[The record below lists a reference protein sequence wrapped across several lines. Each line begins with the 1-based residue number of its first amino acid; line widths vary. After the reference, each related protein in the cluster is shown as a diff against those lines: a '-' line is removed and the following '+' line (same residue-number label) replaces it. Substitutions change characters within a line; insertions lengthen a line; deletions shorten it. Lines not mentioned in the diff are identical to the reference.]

1 LGLELDNF
9 TLLISS
15 PQRDLPLPKS
25 PALAGQALPRGGGT
39 LTPGKL
45 APPWRGWGVK
55 KDESRN
61 ILISNHMQN
70 HKGNILV
77 IDDNKSILS
86 ALEILLLPEFN
97 EVTLLSNP
105 NQILAEL
112 SGKDYNLVI
121 LDMNFKA
128 GINTGNEG
136 IYWLERIKETR
147 PEISVV
153 MITAYGDID
162 TAVKALKSGASDF
175 ILKPWDN
182 EKLLATLK
190 LAIQLNLS
198 KKEVSQLKERETELK
213 KEINRDQ
220 RFIIGSSPQ
229 LISVLNMVRKV
240 AKTDANILITGEN
253 GTGKELIAQEIH
265 RVSNR
270 AKEVLVS
277 VDMGAL
283 SETLFESELF
293 GHMKGAFTDARETR
307 QGKFDVANKGTLFL
321 DEIGNL
327 SFHLQAKLL
336 AVIENHQFSRIGS
349 NQLIPT
355 DIRLICA
362 TNRNLENMVAE
373 GLFREDLL
381 YRINTIQIELPPLR
395 ERGND
400 IFILAEFF
408 LKKYAYKYNKPNLK
422 INQQAHEKLLKYSW
436 PGNIRELQHTIEK
449 AVILSESTVIKP
461 DNLYLRHPGAINSS
475 SSFSTL
481 EEMERQMIQQALEK
495 NNGNFTAAAD
505 QLGITRQTL
514 YNRFKKSE

>member
-1 LGLELDNF
+1 
-9 TLLISS
+9 
-15 PQRDLPLPKS
+15 
-25 PALAGQALPRGGGT
+25 
-39 LTPGKL
+39 
-45 APPWRGWGVK
+45 
-55 KDESRN
+55 
-61 ILISNHMQN
+61 MQN
-70 HKGNILV
+70 QKGNILV

-86 ALEILLLPEFN
+86 ALEILLMPEFN

-105 NQILAEL
+105 NQILLEL
-112 SGKDYNLVI
+112 SKKDYNLVI

-128 GINTGNEG
+128 GVNTGNEG
-136 IYWLERIKETR
+136 IYWLERIKETK

-162 TAVKALKSGASDF
+162 TAVKTLKSGASDF
-175 ILKPWDN
+175 VLKPWDN

-198 KKEVSQLKERETELK
+198 KKEVRQLKERETELK
-213 KEINRDQ
+213 NEINRDQ
-220 RFIIGSSPQ
+220 RFIVGSSPQ
-229 LISVLNMVRKV
+229 LTGVLNMVRKV
-240 AKTDANILITGEN
+240 AKTDANVLITGEN

-265 RVSNR
+265 RQSNR

-293 GHMKGAFTDARETR
+293 GHVKGAFTDARENR
-307 QGKFDVANKGTLFL
+307 QGKFEIADKGTLFL

-327 SFHLQAKLL
+327 SFNLQAKLL
-336 AVIENHQFSRIGS
+336 AVIENRQFSRIGS

-362 TNRNLENMVAE
+362 TNRNLESMVHE

-395 ERGND
+395 DRGND

-408 LKKYAYKYNKPNLK
+408 LKKYAYKYNKPSLK
-422 INQQAHEKLLKYSW
+422 INRQSHEKLLKYSW

-449 AVILSESTVIKP
+449 AVILSESTVLKP
-461 DNLYLRHPGAINSS
+461 DDFYLRQTNSAIISNT
-475 SSFSTL
+475 FSTL
-481 EEMERQMIQQALEK
+481 EEMEKKMIRQALEN

-514 YNRFKKSE
+514 YNRFKKSEDVQ